1 MKNVNR
7 MKNGNASNS
16 ANGVEL
22 RLEIAKRAHE
32 LWRADG
38 GPHGNDLHYW
48 LKAERDLTSPHTTR
62 SGTHQTEI

>member
-7 MKNGNASNS
+7 MKNGNASDS

-22 RLEIAKRAHE
+22 RLEIEKRAYE

-38 GPHGNDLHYW
+38 GPHGNDIHYW
-48 LKAERDLTSPHTTR
+48 LKAERALTSRHTTR
-62 SGTHQTEI
+62 RVTHQPEI